1 MSLTGGAGDLQLTG
15 DQKRAQEAI
24 MAFFSGQHGQ
34 LLKVGG
40 FAGTGKT
47 TIVAETIE
55 KLLNRPRIAFCAFTG
70 KAASVLKRKLDARKA
85 LRETDYCGT
94 IHGLIY
100 TPFMKEDRIGGWKE
114 KSEADREPGK
124 EVARKPVMERTS
136 APVGFKKNETI
147 PYDFIIVDEAS
158 MLREDLYDDLASFGA
173 PVLAVGDH
181 GQLYPVGDD
190 FSLMRTPDIRL
201 EQIHRQAEGHPI
213 IRMSIMARESGYIP
227 IGEYGP
233 GVEKVRERQRAH
245 TAEIG
250 PDTMFLCGINTTRVF
265 YNNFIRE
272 RLGFRAQDPEVG
284 EKIICL
290 KNNRE
295 KEIYNGMTGTLTSL
309 TPKGDHWYDVVVD
322 MEDGREFADWVF
334 KHQFGSVYPIFE
346 YEKMPPWQ
354 IRNLFDWGYCLTVH
368 KSQGSEAKSVVVIEE
383 RVGRMSNEDW
393 SRWLYTAVTRAR
405 EKLLVIGS

>member
-1 MSLTGGAGDLQLTG
+1 
-15 DQKRAQEAI
+15 
-24 MAFFSGQHGQ
+24 
-34 LLKVGG
+34 
-40 FAGTGKT
+40 
-47 TIVAETIE
+47 
-55 KLLNRPRIAFCAFTG
+55 
-70 KAASVLKRKLDARKA
+70 
-85 LRETDYCGT
+85 
-94 IHGLIY
+94 
-100 TPFMKEDRIGGWKE
+100 
-114 KSEADREPGK
+114 
-124 EVARKPVMERTS
+124 
-136 APVGFKKNETI
+136 
-147 PYDFIIVDEAS
+147 
-158 MLREDLYDDLASFGA
+158 
-173 PVLAVGDH
+173 
-181 GQLYPVGDD
+181 
-190 FSLMRTPDIRL
+190 
-201 EQIHRQAEGHPI
+201 
-213 IRMSIMARESGYIP
+213 
-227 IGEYGP
+227 
-233 GVEKVRERQRAH
+233 
-245 TAEIG
+245 
-250 PDTMFLCGINTTRVF
+250 MFLCGINTTRVF